1 MEIFCLYWLPQFQ
14 NKLESESKVIIDC
27 FKENKMAVNSDKLQA
42 IILDKVKSDHT
53 NESVTDDNKHIKVV
67 SFVKRL
73 GLKLGDN
80 LNFDLH
86 VRQTF

>member
-53 NESVTDDNKHIKVV
+53 NESVTDDNKHI
-67 SFVKRL
+67 
-73 GLKLGDN
+73 
-80 LNFDLH
+80 
-86 VRQTF
+86 